1 MDLAIFFLP
10 VLISVAHYILADVRK
25 LHSEPCSTPNGC

>member
-1 MDLAIFFLP
+1 MDLAIFLLP

-25 LHSEPCSTPNGC
+25 SHSEPCYDSDGC